1 MVPKTQ
7 QEKVV
12 PMGANVS
19 SHFGRIVEITDEDET
34 LVIAFVPVDAPSTSS
49 SSTTTSTME
58 TPS

>member
-1 MVPKTQ
+1 MVP
-7 QEKVV
+7 EKVV

-34 LVIAFVPVDAPSTSS
+34 LVIAFVPVDAPATSS
-49 SSTTTSTME
+49 NNNTTTME

>member
-19 SHFGRIVEITDEDET
+19 SQFGRIVEITDEDET
-34 LVIAFVPVDAPSTSS
+34 LVIAFVPVDVPATSS

>member
-1 MVPKTQ
+1 MVP
-7 QEKVV
+7 EKVV

-19 SHFGRIVEITDEDET
+19 SLFGRIVEITDEDET
-34 LVIAFVPVDAPSTSS
+34 LVIAFVPVDAPAIS

>member
-1 MVPKTQ
+1 MIPKTQ

-19 SHFGRIVEITDEDET
+19 SHFWRIVEITDEDET
-34 LVIAFVPVDAPSTSS
+34 LVIAFVPVDAPATSS